1 MMNSDSKPHQNHEV
15 DRMKSVHRKV
25 YRHGV
30 VRFSQMSYRGECL
43 KNYEGRDVIL
53 LFDPDRILEMRTYAQ
68 TDNGTPGEFLGY
80 IKMINFKGLGLSE
93 DQLETGNFSLKNL
106 KAILANIRAN
116 MKTADEYNRMKAKA
130 VVFREDLI
138 DRKLKKKK

>member
-1 MMNSDSKPHQNHEV
+1 MMNSDSKPHQNQEIGCIE
-15 DRMKSVHRKV
+15 SVHRKV

-30 VRFSQMSYRGECL
+30 VRFSQMSYEGECL

-80 IKMINFKGLGLSE
+80 IKMINFEGLGLSQCQE
-93 DQLETGNFSLKNL
+93 ITSHF
-106 KAILANIRAN
+106 
-116 MKTADEYNRMKAKA
+116 
-130 VVFREDLI
+130 
-138 DRKLKKKK
+138 

>member
-1 MMNSDSKPHQNHEV
+1 
-15 DRMKSVHRKV
+15 
-25 YRHGV
+25 
-30 VRFSQMSYRGECL
+30 MSYEGECL

-80 IKMINFKGLGLSE
+80 IKMINFEGLGLSE
-93 DQLETGNFSLKNL
+93 DQLETGNFSLENL

-116 MKTADEYNRMKAKA
+116 MKAADEYNRRMKAKA

-138 DRKLKKKK
+138 NRKLKKKK